1 MRIAFILSV
10 VMAASLVGGRV
21 QAQTPPAANAGK
33 TDADKAHAREAFR
46 RALHA
51 YDFGEYAKALD
62 AFKEAYNAYEDPG
75 FLFNIAQCHRQL
87 GQNDD
92 AIRFYSTYLSKVPQA
107 PNQRE
112 VRAMIVKLEKLSA
125 EQHAAAPPPPTT
137 PPVVAPVETPPPV
150 VATPPVVT
158 AAPAVVVVAAPPPP
172 RTTPLYKRWWL
183 WTAVGGA
190 VAIGLG
196 VGLGVGLAHDN
207 ATATTSF
214 GTVHPF

>member
-1 MRIAFILSV
+1 MNAWRGLTILLFLASATTAR
-10 VMAASLVGGRV
+10 AADS
-21 QAQTPPAANAGK
+21 
-33 TDADKAHAREAFR
+33 
-46 RALHA
+46 RALARASFVSGTSH
-51 YDFGEYAKALD
+51 YDLAEYQQALVD
-62 AFKEAYNAYEDPG
+62 FKEAYRNVPDPT

>member
-1 MRIAFILSV
+1 MNAWRGLTILFFLAFATTAR
-10 VMAASLVGGRV
+10 AAD
-21 QAQTPPAANAGK
+21 N
-33 TDADKAHAREAFR
+33 
-46 RALHA
+46 RALARASFASGTSH
-51 YDFGEYAKALD
+51 YDLAEYRQALVD
-62 AFKEAYNAYEDPG
+62 FKEAYRNIPDPT

-87 GQNDD
+87 GENDD
-92 AIRFYSTYLSKVPQA
+92 AIRFYRTYLSKVPQA
-107 PNQRE
+107 ANQRE

-125 EQHAAAPPPPTT
+125 EQHAAAPPPTT

-150 VATPPVVT
+150 VTPPPPVVT
-158 AAPAVVVVAAPPPP
+158 AVPAVAVVAAPPPPP

-196 VGLGVGLAHDN
+196 VGLGVGLSHDN